1 MLTERYS
8 IEQLILQNLL
18 KNLRTERMLTQG
30 ALAEKLNIPQS
41 LISKYESG
49 ERHLDF
55 VEILTLC
62 EAFGIGISEFSR
74 LFEESLKIN
83 ESK

>member
-1 MLTERYS
+1 
-8 IEQLILQNLL
+8 
-18 KNLRTERMLTQG
+18 MLTQG
-30 ALAEKLNIPQS
+30 ALADKLNIPQS

-55 VEILTLC
+55 VEIFTIC
-62 EAFGIGISEFSR
+62 KAFGISISQFSH